1 MSSSSSAWSAF
12 TLSSCSR
19 SSRSSPSSPH
29 SSPLPDPLQLL
40 CVFCAG
46 ALSVVRGG
54 GGSGRAVCCAFALS
68 AALGS
73 WVGLLLGS
81 LLLCGAPLSRVAS
94 ACESS
99 HAHVQIARAETALN
113 RVETSETRE
122 LSVCYLCAIC
132 VLSVCYLRIALSS
145 DSQSYLDSYQNSY
158 FSRECTP
165 SAHSTRNDDARIVA
179 QWV

>member
-1 MSSSSSAWSAF
+1 M
-12 TLSSCSR
+12 
-19 SSRSSPSSPH
+19 
-29 SSPLPDPLQLL
+29 
-40 CVFCAG
+40 
-46 ALSVVRGG
+46 
-54 GGSGRAVCCAFALS
+54 
-68 AALGS
+68 
-73 WVGLLLGS
+73 GLLLGS

-145 DSQSYLDSYQNSY
+145 DSQSYLDSYLNSY
-158 FSRECTP
+158 LSRECGP
-165 SAHSTRNDDARIVA
+165 VQKLDAIRMREDGKAAPGSTGEVGHKWRAGVEGYG
-179 QWV
+179 